1 MFTAS
6 QAASYDA
13 IVTAYPS
20 DWDDEEERA
29 DAINERVN
37 ELIMDDYDAY
47 DFDNLIEFLGNDYQT
62 DEIQSELLNLIKAN
76 KDKLP
81 KFIASLEAY
90 WEAAAYKQAEH
101 ELEHP

>member
-13 IVTAYPS
+13 MVSAYPS
-20 DWDDEEERA
+20 DWDDEEDRA
-29 DAINERVN
+29 GAINERVN

-47 DFDNLIEFLGNDYQT
+47 DFDNLIEFLGNDYHT

-90 WEAAAYKQAEH
+90 WEAAAYKKAEH
-101 ELEHP
+101 EIDNP

>member
-13 IVTAYPS
+13 WRTAYPS
-20 DWDDEEERA
+20 HWDAEEERA

-37 ELIMDDYDAY
+37 ELILDDCDAY
-47 DFDNLIEFLGNDYQT
+47 DFDNLIEFLGSDYHT
-62 DEIQSELLNLIKAN
+62 DEIQAELLNLIKAN

-81 KFIASLEAY
+81 KFIESLEAY
-90 WEAAAYKQAEH
+90 WEATACRLAEH
-101 ELEHP
+101 EIDHP